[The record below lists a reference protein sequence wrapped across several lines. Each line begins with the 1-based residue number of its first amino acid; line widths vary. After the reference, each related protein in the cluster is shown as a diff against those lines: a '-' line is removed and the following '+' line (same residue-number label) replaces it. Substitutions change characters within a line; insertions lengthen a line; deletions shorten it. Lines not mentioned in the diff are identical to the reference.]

1 MQTREF
7 RFCFSETFLTTSTLR
22 FGNVSF
28 ISSSTDVN
36 LSFTN
41 SQEVQKLSEFES
53 YQKAFR
59 CPQLFVT
66 LMYVI
71 QWIPDI
77 INVTGMTSGVSYIR
91 TF

>member
-41 SQEVQKLSEFES
+41 SQEVRKLFEFES
-53 YQKAFR
+53 KKTFP

-66 LMYVI
+66 LMCVI